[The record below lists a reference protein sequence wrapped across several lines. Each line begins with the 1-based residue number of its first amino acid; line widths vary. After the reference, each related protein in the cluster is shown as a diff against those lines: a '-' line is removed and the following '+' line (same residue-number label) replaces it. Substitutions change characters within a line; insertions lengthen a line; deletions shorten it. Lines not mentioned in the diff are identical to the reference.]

1 MPVTLIPLAG
11 PLSSPDAEISGLA
24 WYGDE
29 LVFLP
34 QFPERFGES
43 GALFSLSKADILTF
57 LEDPEQAPLEP
68 RLLPFDTGG
77 IERIIAGYEGFE
89 SIAISGDTF
98 FATIEAHP
106 DGMLAYLVG
115 GRVLPGF
122 SGLRLD
128 PGLRTPIQPQAD
140 ILNFSD
146 ESIILFGEMLLTVYE
161 ANGAAVNPQPQA
173 HLFDSGLTLRNQLA
187 FPPIEYRLTDATPAD
202 ENGRFWAINT
212 FYVGDASLYP
222 RSDPIA
228 EMVGEGESHAAS
240 PVVERL
246 LQLQFTEQGIAL
258 GDAPP
263 IQLELAADGATRNW
277 EGIARLDERGFLL
290 MTDEHPATLF
300 AFVPY
305 PP

>member
-24 WYGDE
+24 WYNDA

-34 QFPERFGES
+34 QYPERFGES
-43 GALFSLSKADILTF
+43 GSLFTLSKSEILAF
-57 LEDPEQAPLEP
+57 LAGQEQSPLEP
-68 RLLPFDTGG
+68 RPIPFDTGG
-77 IERIIAGYEGFE
+77 IAETIAGYEGFE
-89 SIAISGDTF
+89 SITFSGDTF

-106 DGMLAYLVG
+106 DGMLAYLVA
-115 GRVLPGF
+115 GRVLPGL

-128 PGLRTPIQPQAD
+128 PGVRTPIRPQAD

-146 ESIILFGEMLLTVYE
+146 ESIILFGDMLLTLYE

-187 FPPIEYRLTDATPAD
+187 FPSIEYRLTDATPAD

-228 EMVGEGESHAAS
+228 EMFGEGETHAAS

-246 LQLQFTEQGIAL
+246 LQFQFTEQGIAL
-258 GDAPP
+258 VNAPP

-277 EGIARLDERGFLL
+277 EGIARLDQRGFLL
-290 MTDEHPATLF
+290 ATDEHPATLF
-300 AFVPY
+300 AFVPVN
-305 PP
+305 P